1 MQSVE
6 FDLLDKPRR
15 LRYSLEDTL
24 LVDELLAPSGFGLYY
39 AIKHM
44 QGPRLIIM
52 LLYAGLKWSDQRLTL
67 NYVKKKVAKI
77 LKQDPKRFVDIQEEV
92 MAAVMQADIFAGVD
106 EDEEDQENPTEED
119 PQNTKLGD
127 SESTPEDLSSSD

>member
-15 LRYSLEDTL
+15 LRYNLEDTL
-24 LVDELLAPSGFGLYY
+24 LIDELLAPSGFGLYY

-44 QGPRLIIM
+44 QGPRLVVM
-52 LLYAGLKWSDQRLTL
+52 LLWAGLKWSDQKLTL
-67 NYVKKKVAKI
+67 SHVKKTVGKI
-77 LKQDPKRFVDIQEEV
+77 IKKDPKRFAEIQEEV
-92 MAAVMQADIFAGVD
+92 MAAVMQADIFAGID

-119 PQNTKLGD
+119 PQNIKPGD
-127 SESTPEDLSSSD
+127 SEDTQDS